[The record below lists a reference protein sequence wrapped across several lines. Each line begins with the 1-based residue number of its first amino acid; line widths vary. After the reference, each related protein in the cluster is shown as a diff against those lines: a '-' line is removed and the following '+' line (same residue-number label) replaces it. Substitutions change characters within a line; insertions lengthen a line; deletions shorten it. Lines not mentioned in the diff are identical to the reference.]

1 MMTSSEIQMLQ
12 QATTPGDILPRPIV
26 ATRATDGSDEGISTV
41 DRVAPAAAFSVAI
54 LILAM
59 AGLTWKSAK
68 QPMPAA
74 ASIAMPSYFGLP
86 VSDPDRRRPNAAR
99 KD

>member
-1 MMTSSEIQMLQ
+1 MLQ

-26 ATRATDGSDEGISTV
+26 GTRVMKGSVQGINTV
-41 DRVAPAAAFSVAI
+41 DRIALAAAFSVAI

-59 AGLTWKSAK
+59 AGLTWKSAT

-86 VSDPDRRRPNAAR
+86 VSDQDRRRPNAAR

>member
-1 MMTSSEIQMLQ
+1 MLQ
-12 QATTPGDILPRPIV
+12 QVKTPRDILPRPTGD
-26 ATRATDGSDEGISTV
+26 TRAMKGSGGGINTV
-41 DRVAPAAAFSVAI
+41 DRIAMAAAFLVAI

-59 AGLTWKSAK
+59 AGLTCISAR

-74 ASIAMPSYFGLP
+74 ALVAMSPYVDPP
-86 VSDPDRRRPNAAR
+86 VFELDRRRPNIAR

>member
-1 MMTSSEIQMLQ
+1 MLE

-26 ATRATDGSDEGISTV
+26 DTRAMKGSVQGINTV
-41 DRVAPAAAFSVAI
+41 DRIALAAAFSVAI

>member
-1 MMTSSEIQMLQ
+1 MTTSSENQMLQ
-12 QATTPGDILPRPIV
+12 QATTPADILPRPIV
-26 ATRATDGSDEGISTV
+26 DTRAMKGSAQGINAV
-41 DRVAPAAAFSVAI
+41 DRIALTAAFSVAI

-59 AGLTWKSAK
+59 AGLTWNSAK

-86 VSDPDRRRPNAAR
+86 VSELERRRQNIVR

>member
-1 MMTSSEIQMLQ
+1 MLQ

-26 ATRATDGSDEGISTV
+26 DTRAMKGSVQGINTV
-41 DRVAPAAAFSVAI
+41 DRIALSTAFSVAI

-68 QPMPAA
+68 QPMPATA
-74 ASIAMPSYFGLP
+74 FIAMSPYIDLP